1 MSYIIDYP
9 KALNP
14 AQLEAVTYGNGPL
27 LVIAG
32 AGSGKTR
39 TLVYRLARLVEDG
52 VDPSQI
58 LLLTFTRKAAAEMTK
73 RAALL
78 LAGGNAS
85 DFSGSS
91 GTLAPLGLSG
101 AHHPASSQAGHSSH
115 MSHAGINVRGG
126 TFHAFAYSVLRR
138 FRPQGYEGD
147 LSLMDGPDI
156 LSALQHCKEKLELGK
171 GDRSF
176 PKNQTIVSFLS
187 KCRNKESSLEDVLRG
202 EAMHL
207 MPYADDLSR
216 IGSAYTDFKHQHCL
230 LDYDDLLFELEN
242 LFVQKPEVLELQRG
256 IFSHIMV
263 DEYQDT
269 NRVQARLTKMLAGE
283 GGNILAVGDDAQSV
297 YAFRGADVQNIL
309 DFPKLF
315 SGAKV
320 ITLEENY
327 RSVQPVLD
335 LTNSILLSARQSYP
349 KNLFTRLQGGS
360 LPKLIKP
367 ISDMSQSNQVV
378 QTIKELLF
386 KYPAREIAVLFRAG
400 YHSYHVEVQ
409 LTREKIPFRKYGGL
423 RYTDAAHIKDVL
435 SLARLVLNPLDLP
448 SFVRV
453 AGLFKGIG
461 PKTAQKLYTA
471 ASTGAKSSNSPDL
484 AKAGAKFPE
493 FLKLLDQIVEL
504 RHAQM
509 LPGLVLERLIEAYE
523 PLLKT
528 HYPDDYPYRQQ
539 ALEELLRIAQP
550 YDELDL
556 LISDLSLEDPGE
568 EQRDE
573 QEEAITLSTVHSAKG
588 LEWSAV
594 LIIDLVQNRFPSR
607 HAVLRDEDYEE
618 ERRLLYVACTR
629 AKEELYLYAPA
640 TLYHRESGG
649 HEPVNLSPFLNEL
662 PRECYEEWV
671 EGYGGE
677 LRKRKLPTNLNSDPF
692 APASSL
698 GIYSSSPSLSNYDQ
712 RGSVVAGSQFVQ
724 ERQINPTLDVYGARP
739 DVRSN
744 PSGACYSNEAG
755 QAFGSMNDFPKR
767 NAERMGTSGT
777 DPKKQEEPEK
787 GSSLISP
794 LNMPKGQSGYCS
806 HKIFGRGKII
816 QHIPPDKYR
825 VNFPGFGLKV
835 IMANF
840 LVLEHFNFEKVK
852 TPGGE

>member
-78 LAGGNAS
+78 LAGS
-85 DFSGSS
+85 DNQEFSAKHPHHQTGYGDQSS
-91 GTLAPLGLSG
+91 NM
-101 AHHPASSQAGHSSH
+101 GHMGH
-115 MSHAGINVRGG
+115 MPHTGINVRGG

-156 LSALQHCKEKLELGK
+156 LSALQHCKDKLELGK

-176 PKNQTIVSFLS
+176 PKNQTIVSLLS
-187 KCRNKESSLEDVLRG
+187 KCRNKENSLEDVLRG

-207 MPYADDLSR
+207 MAYADDLSR
-216 IGSAYTDFKHQHCL
+216 IGSAYAEFKHQHCL
-230 LDYDDLLFELEN
+230 LDYDDLLFELES
-242 LFVQKPEVLELQRG
+242 LFIQKPEVLELQRST
-256 IFSHIMV
+256 FAHIMV

-269 NRVQARLTKMLAGE
+269 NRVQARLTQMLAGQ

-315 SGAKV
+315 PGAKV

-349 KNLFTRLQGGS
+349 KNLFTRLQGGN

-378 QTIKELLF
+378 QTIKDLLF

-409 LTREKIPFRKYGGL
+409 LNREKIPFRKYGGL

-461 PKTAQKLYTA
+461 PKTAQKLYAA
-471 ASTGAKSSNSPDL
+471 ASTGVSSANSPDL

-493 FLKLLDQIVEL
+493 FLKLLDRVVEL
-504 RHAQM
+504 RNAQM
-509 LPGLVLERLIEAYE
+509 LPGLMLETLIEAYE
-523 PLLKT
+523 PLLKI

-568 EQRDE
+568 EQRDA

-594 LIIDLVQNRFPSR
+594 LVIDLVQNRFPSR

-662 PRECYEEWV
+662 PRQRYEEWL
-671 EGYGGE
+671 ESYGGQ
-677 LRKRKLPTNLNSDPF
+677 LRKRHAPANLDSDPF
-692 APASSL
+692 APA
-698 GIYSSSPSLSNYDQ
+698 PAAQ
-712 RGSVVAGSQFVQ
+712 ARGGQH
-724 ERQINPTLDVYGARP
+724 RQSNPTLDVYGARP
-739 DVRSN
+739 DCFSSDSSELGNGVGHALGNSSANLGARSF
-744 PSGACYSNEAG
+744 S
-755 QAFGSMNDFPKR
+755 SMSDFPKR
-767 NAERMGTSGT
+767 GVERAESSVGHS
-777 DPKKQEEPEK
+777 DQEYNNDNSAK
-787 GSSLISP
+787 SANSANSANSAALISP
-794 LNMPKGQSGYCS
+794 LNMAKGQSGYCS

-840 LVLEHFNFEKVK
+840 LILEE
-852 TPGGE
+852 

>member
-1 MSYIIDYP
+1 MQQSYIIDYS

-52 VDPSQI
+52 VDPAQI

-73 RAALL
+73 RAAFL
-78 LAGGNAS
+78 LAGRDGAS
-85 DFSGSS
+85 LEPVAEDH
-91 GTLAPLGLSG
+91 P
-101 AHHPASSQAGHSSH
+101 HHQSVYGGHSTHSPH
-115 MSHAGINVRGG
+115 TPINVRGG

-156 LSALQHCKEKLELGK
+156 LSALQHCKDKLELGK

-176 PKNQTIVSFLS
+176 PKNQTIVSLLS
-187 KCRNKESSLEDVLRG
+187 KCRNKENSLEAVLRG

-207 MPYADDLSR
+207 MPYAEDLSR
-216 IGSAYTDFKHQHCL
+216 LGSAYTDFKHQHCL

-242 LFVQKPEVLELQRG
+242 LFTQKPEVLELQRG
-256 IFSHIMV
+256 IYAHIMV

-269 NRVQARLTKMLAGE
+269 NRVQARLTQMLAGE
-283 GGNILAVGDDAQSV
+283 GGNILAVGDDAQSI

-315 SGAKV
+315 PGAKV

-335 LTNSILLSARQSYP
+335 LTNAILLSARQSYP
-349 KNLFTRLQGGS
+349 KNLFTHLQGGN

-367 ISDMSQSNQVV
+367 ISDMSQSNLVIR
-378 QTIKELLF
+378 TIKDLLI

-409 LTREKIPFRKYGGL
+409 LNRENIAFRKYGGL

-448 SFVRV
+448 SFVRA

-471 ASTGAKSSNSPDL
+471 ASTGGSSANGADL
-484 AKAGAKFPE
+484 TKIGAKFPE
-493 FLKLLDQIVEL
+493 FLKLLTTVVEL
-504 RHAQM
+504 RGKEM
-509 LPGLVLERLIEAYE
+509 LPGLVLEQLMEAYE
-523 PLLKT
+523 PLLKI

-550 YDELDL
+550 YEELDL

-568 EQRDE
+568 EE
-573 QEEAITLSTVHSAKG
+573 AMEEEAITLSTVHSAKG

-594 LIIDLVQNRFPSR
+594 LVIDLVQNRFPSR
-607 HAVLRDEDYEE
+607 HAILRDEDYEE

-629 AKEELYLYAPA
+629 AKDELYLYAPA

-662 PRECYEEWV
+662 PRERYEEWL
-671 EGYGGE
+671 ESYGGE
-677 LRKRKLPTNLNSDPF
+677 LRKRQVSGLQNDPF
-692 APASSL
+692 APAPP
-698 GIYSSSPSLSNYDQ
+698 GKGRESSP
-712 RGSVVAGSQFVQ
+712 F
-724 ERQINPTLDVYGARP
+724 LDVFGGRP
-739 DVRSN
+739 N
-744 PSGACYSNEAG
+744 LAPGTGKQTE
-755 QAFGSMNDFPKR
+755 AFGSMNDFPTR
-767 NAERMGTSGT
+767 LAAESREKFAKGTQG
-777 DPKKQEEPEK
+777 EK
-787 GSSLISP
+787 LASSDKSAALISP

-840 LVLEHFNFEKVK
+840 LILEQ
-852 TPGGE
+852 

>member
-78 LAGGNAS
+78 LVGSDAS
-85 DFSGSS
+85 EFSGEK
-91 GTLAPLGLSG
+91 THQLHQ
-101 AHHPASSQAGHSSH
+101 AHLPHQPHNPTAYAGHSSH
-115 MSHAGINVRGG
+115 MAHAGINVRGG

-138 FRPQGYEGD
+138 FRPRGYEGD

-207 MPYADDLSR
+207 MPYAEDLIR
-216 IGSAYTDFKHQHCL
+216 LGNAYADFKHKHCL

-242 LFVQKPEVLELQRG
+242 LFTQKPEVLELQRG

-269 NRVQARLTKMLAGE
+269 NRVQARLTQMLAGQ

-315 SGAKV
+315 PGAKV

-378 QTIKELLF
+378 QTIKDLLY

-409 LTREKIPFRKYGGL
+409 LNREKIPFRKYGGL

-461 PKTAQKLYTA
+461 PKTAQKLYAA
-471 ASTGAKSSNSPDL
+471 ASTGLTSSNAPDL

-504 RHAQM
+504 RNTQM
-509 LPGLVLERLIEAYE
+509 QPGLMLETLIEAYE
-523 PLLKT
+523 PLLKI

-556 LISDLSLEDPGE
+556 LISDLSLEDPGD
-568 EQRDE
+568 EQRNE

-662 PRECYEEWV
+662 PRERYEEWL
-671 EGYGGE
+671 ESYGGQ
-677 LRKRKLPTNLNSDPF
+677 LRKRSAPANLHNDPF
-692 APASSL
+692 APAPL
-698 GIYSSSPSLSNYDQ
+698 GQARDRQQ
-712 RGSVVAGSQFVQ
+712 R
-724 ERQINPTLDVYGARP
+724 EINPTLDVYGARP
-739 DVRSN
+739 DFL
-744 PSGACYSNEAG
+744 PSFSSSSAPANFAG
-755 QAFGSMNDFPKR
+755 RAFDSMNDFPKR
-767 NAERMGTSGT
+767 GVERVESNAGHDSKE
-777 DPKKQEEPEK
+777 
-787 GSSLISP
+787 SSTTKSAAVISP

-840 LVLEHFNFEKVK
+840 LVLEE
-852 TPGGE
+852 